1 MPACRNTKCEFV
13 AEKNVTF
20 GVLRFYAAR
29 ELTVRVTIG
38 FRYLR
43 SWLVSQFFGTDRRAA
58 RCFSLHLGPSA
69 SSPCGADVG
78 FVGAT
83 LVVARPR
90 DFS

>member
-1 MPACRNTKCEFV
+1 MPACHNTNCEFV

-43 SWLVSQFFGTDRRAA
+43 SWLVSQFLGPIGGLLAASRYTWDRRLPALVA
-58 RCFSLHLGPSA
+58 L
-69 SSPCGADVG
+69 
-78 FVGAT
+78 T
-83 LVVARPR
+83 L
-90 DFS
+90 DL